1 MDREYM
7 FKLARLGEIF
17 EMSTEAQL
25 NLNLDELQSIV
36 DSLKPEDYA
45 VYGRDLCN
53 LLINIAHGRR
63 LKFTPP
69 KRATAE
75 NPTEC
80 VSRPLPAVVK
90 KDVPLTDT
98 YPAWLPTHKV

>member
-17 EMSTEAQL
+17 ELSTESQL

-69 KRATAE
+69 KRAS
-75 NPTEC
+75 TEDKKEH
-80 VSRPLPAVVK
+80 VPHPAPCVK